1 MANLAVFNS
10 AAFLTVSQLAVAGG
24 ATIEV
29 RREDTG
35 ALAAIYSDEAGA
47 ALIANPS
54 AFADSS
60 GRFTFYAAGIARGYS
75 ILVTSGAESFTL
87 RNVAIGTLAQQDAS
101 NLVLASSPTGT
112 PSTTTTSLLSAL
124 GNSAV
129 VATEYAFQQGAGQST
144 TDMVSG
150 ANIIPSGSVVNQA
163 NGIAGYVK
171 NFSTTTNAVAGYFQA
186 YAAATGAKVW
196 ALNPLV
202 DDNTFDATVIGI
214 ELDVGCK
221 NTNSTIR
228 GLAVT
233 GVFGSL
239 NPADSVGVEVTKF
252 NAGKW
257 DVAYLTQDGAT
268 DIAFYIGAKDT
279 TANSDGQVIG
289 LSAYDAGGVLRE
301 ATIQAAFVTAGANLN
316 ISTPTGVTFFT
327 NGVQFGGQI
336 TATAVA
342 SAAAANQVNYGSRT
356 QTTIGANGAA
366 SALTANPLGYIK
378 IFVAGVSA
386 LIPYYNS

>member
-129 VATEYAFQQGAGQST
+129 VATEYAFQQGAG
-144 TDMVSG
+144 
-150 ANIIPSGSVVNQA
+150 
-163 NGIAGYVK
+163 
-171 NFSTTTNAVAGYFQA
+171 
-186 YAAATGAKVW
+186 
-196 ALNPLV
+196 
-202 DDNTFDATVIGI
+202 
-214 ELDVGCK
+214 
-221 NTNSTIR
+221 
-228 GLAVT
+228 
-233 GVFGSL
+233 
-239 NPADSVGVEVTKF
+239 
-252 NAGKW
+252 
-257 DVAYLTQDGAT
+257 
-268 DIAFYIGAKDT
+268 
-279 TANSDGQVIG
+279 
-289 LSAYDAGGVLRE
+289 
-301 ATIQAAFVTAGANLN
+301 
-316 ISTPTGVTFFT
+316 
-327 NGVQFGGQI
+327 
-336 TATAVA
+336 
-342 SAAAANQVNYGSRT
+342 
-356 QTTIGANGAA
+356 
-366 SALTANPLGYIK
+366 
-378 IFVAGVSA
+378 
-386 LIPYYNS
+386 